1 MLKIEEKYNFIISI
15 KIIILLSFLFYL
27 IKEKKRKLIK

>member
-27 IKEKKRKLIK
+27 IKEKKES